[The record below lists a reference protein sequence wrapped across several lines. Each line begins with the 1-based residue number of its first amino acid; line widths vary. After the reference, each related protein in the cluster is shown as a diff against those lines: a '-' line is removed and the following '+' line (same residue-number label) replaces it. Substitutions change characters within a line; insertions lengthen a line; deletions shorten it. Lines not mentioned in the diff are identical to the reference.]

1 MKKYEVAVLYDT
13 QGKVIGALKVK
24 MVDDNE
30 FKQLQQATEE
40 TLENR
45 RLIIEEMQGDIC
57 KLNGQ
62 IHNLLNEIKV
72 LKGEE

>member
-30 FKQLQQATEE
+30 FKQLQQSTEE
-40 TLENR
+40 TLEKEK
-45 RLIIEEMQGDIC
+45 LEKQILYKQIGFLQEEINAL
-57 KLNGQ
+57 K
-62 IHNLLNEIKV
+62 HEIKV